1 MTQTQSQTNPRPAGD
16 PRPKDLREPPANC
29 DDTLGPG
36 PIPAVEYPPKIP
48 NRKPD
53 NDTISHNEL
62 YYRLLAETLDK
73 ILNLSPHEE
82 KKC

>member
-1 MTQTQSQTNPRPAGD
+1 
-16 PRPKDLREPPANC
+16 
-29 DDTLGPG
+29 
-36 PIPAVEYPPKIP
+36 VEYPPEIP